1 MSFEEFKIILV
12 SVAKLPHADTYYAC
26 FEYKNHD
33 KCNEQCVVSFNA
45 AIQASQIRAY
55 RKLRAFFND
64 FDLNIEKKDVRDYTD
79 DNRAMQ
85 LFNYVIDEYGQHK
98 SKEKISLCKN
108 SFHPF
113 PGLTLKDYSNLTG
126 IYAKDNDNYYKT
138 KLEFLPQSSISN
150 DVDN

>member
-1 MSFEEFKIILV
+1 MSFEEFKIKLV

-64 FDLNIEKKDVRDYTD
+64 FDLNIEKK
-79 DNRAMQ
+79 M
-85 LFNYVIDEYGQHK
+85 FVI
-98 SKEKISLCKN
+98 ILMITVPC
-108 SFHPF
+108 SF
-113 PGLTLKDYSNLTG
+113 
-126 IYAKDNDNYYKT
+126 
-138 KLEFLPQSSISN
+138 SIML
-150 DVDN
+150 

>member
-1 MSFEEFKIILV
+1 MSFEEFKIKLV

-85 LFNYVIDEYGQHK
+85 LFNCLLYTSDAA
-98 SKEKISLCKN
+98 
-108 SFHPF
+108 
-113 PGLTLKDYSNLTG
+113 D
-126 IYAKDNDNYYKT
+126 D
-138 KLEFLPQSSISN
+138 
-150 DVDN
+150 

>member
-1 MSFEEFKIILV
+1 MSFEEFKIKLV

-33 KCNEQCVVSFNA
+33 KCDEQCVVSFNA

-98 SKEKISLCKN
+98 SKEKIGLCKN
-108 SFHPF
+108 SFHP
-113 PGLTLKDYSNLTG
+113 
-126 IYAKDNDNYYKT
+126 
-138 KLEFLPQSSISN
+138 
-150 DVDN
+150 